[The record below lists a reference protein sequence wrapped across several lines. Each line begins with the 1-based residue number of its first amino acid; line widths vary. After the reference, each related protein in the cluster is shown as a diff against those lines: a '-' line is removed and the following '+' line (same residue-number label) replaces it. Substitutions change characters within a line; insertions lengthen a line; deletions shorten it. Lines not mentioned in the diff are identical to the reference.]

1 MDYVRSV
8 FDLCGDTPIVQLN
21 RMAKY
26 QNVFLKLESFNPG
39 KSVKDRPVIEMLKDA
54 EKSGRL
60 RTGMTIVESTSGNTG
75 IALALYGKK
84 KGYRVICVADEN
96 IPREKLNLLKAYGA
110 EVEMVEGTIN
120 LKNADLTEYRI
131 KYIRNLIA
139 DNKDYINLSQYDN
152 VMNPHAHEMHTAKE
166 ILTQI
171 NQDIKAIVISVG
183 TGGTITGVSKGIKDK
198 RPDLLIYGVE
208 PVGSTLFGGEK
219 GPYLQQGPGNYFK
232 PKIFNTV
239 HVDNHEKVNDYNAFK
254 TARDLATKEGL
265 LLGGSSGAVVYAAIK
280 IANQLK
286 ESGGVLA
293 VCPDNGTK
301 YLDTIFNDEWLKE
314 HNLF

>member
-54 EKSGRL
+54 EESGRL
-60 RTGMTIVESTSGNTG
+60 RAGMTIVESTSGNTG

-84 KGYRVICVADEN
+84 KGYRVICIADEN

-110 EVEMVEGTIN
+110 EVEMMEGTIN

-152 VMNPHAHEMHTAKE
+152 VMNPHAHEIHTAEE
-166 ILTQI
+166 ILKQI

-198 RPDLLIYGVE
+198 SYQI
-208 PVGSTLFGGEK
+208 
-219 GPYLQQGPGNYFK
+219 
-232 PKIFNTV
+232 
-239 HVDNHEKVNDYNAFK
+239 
-254 TARDLATKEGL
+254 
-265 LLGGSSGAVVYAAIK
+265 
-280 IANQLK
+280 
-286 ESGGVLA
+286 
-293 VCPDNGTK
+293 C
-301 YLDTIFNDEWLKE
+301 
-314 HNLF
+314 

>member
-1 MDYVRSV
+1 M
-8 FDLCGDTPIVQLN
+8 
-21 RMAKY
+21 
-26 QNVFLKLESFNPG
+26 
-39 KSVKDRPVIEMLKDA
+39 
-54 EKSGRL
+54 
-60 RTGMTIVESTSGNTG
+60 
-75 IALALYGKK
+75 
-84 KGYRVICVADEN
+84 
-96 IPREKLNLLKAYGA
+96 
-110 EVEMVEGTIN
+110 
-120 LKNADLTEYRI
+120 
-131 KYIRNLIA
+131 
-139 DNKDYINLSQYDN
+139 
-152 VMNPHAHEMHTAKE
+152 
-166 ILTQI
+166 
-171 NQDIKAIVISVG
+171 
-183 TGGTITGVSKGIKDK
+183 
-198 RPDLLIYGVE
+198 E

-254 TARDLATKEGL
+254 TTRDLATKEGL

-280 IANQLK
+280 IADQLE